1 MSEERE
7 NPGFTVVDKRGG
19 RGETAEEAAP
29 AEPQPTSRTAE
40 GEPPRADLPKPEFG
54 TFLLSLGTSAFY
66 HMGLVQDPETGQ
78 PAEPNLPVARQTI
91 DTLELLQEKTRGNL
105 DDDESKLLQ
114 NLLTELR
121 MRFIDASK

>member
-1 MSEERE
+1 MGDERE
-7 NPGFTVVDKRGG
+7 DPGFTVVDKRGS
-19 RGETAEEAAP
+19 RDEPPEEATPPEPEPAP
-29 AEPQPTSRTAE
+29 GAA
-40 GEPPRADLPKPEFG
+40 GGALPKPEFG

-78 PAEPNLPVARQTI
+78 PAPPNLPVARQTI